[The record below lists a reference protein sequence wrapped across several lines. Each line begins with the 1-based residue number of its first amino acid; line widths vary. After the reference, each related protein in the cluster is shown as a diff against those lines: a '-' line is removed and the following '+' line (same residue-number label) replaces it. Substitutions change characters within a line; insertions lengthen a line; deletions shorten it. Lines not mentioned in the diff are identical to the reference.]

1 MYTRQPK
8 SMLTLQILD
17 ILRKHSDAEHRLSQQ
32 DIRELL
38 EKEHQVRAD
47 RGTIRRNLFNLVD
60 YGYDLEWTEV
70 VRKNRQGEEF
80 NICTDW
86 FLVRMFDNSQLRLL
100 IDSIFFSRNIPRG
113 ASTEMIGKLLS
124 LGSRHFK
131 AGVSSMRSLQEH
143 ALTNPQLF
151 YTIDVLDEAIQKRV
165 QVTFEYNSVGLDK
178 KLMPRRSKNGSIIQ
192 YRVNPYGMVVA
203 NGRHYLIGNNH
214 RYSNCAHFR
223 IDRITDIHLTE
234 NGVKPMNEV
243 SGLEHGLN
251 LPRHMMEHLYMFS
264 DESVQAVFSI
274 PASMMDTVIDWF
286 GTGVTVQE
294 TGQGQMQV
302 HVRVNRSA
310 LRYWALQYARYVTVL
325 SPEDLAKDIREDLE
339 AALARYQE

>member
-1 MYTRQPK
+1 MYTRQAK
-8 SMLTLQILD
+8 NMLALQILD
-17 ILRKHSDAEHRLSQQ
+17 VLRKHSDADHRLSQQ
-32 DIRELL
+32 DIKGLL
-38 EKEHQVRAD
+38 ETEHQVRAD

-60 YGYDLEWTEV
+60 YGYDLEWTEI
-70 VRKNRQGEEF
+70 VRRNKEGEEF

-86 FLVRMFDNSQLRLL
+86 YLLRMFDDSQLRLL
-100 IDSIFFSRNIPRG
+100 IDSIFFSRYIPRG
-113 ASTEMIGKLLS
+113 ASKELIDKLLS

-165 QVTFEYNSVGLDK
+165 QVMFEYNSVGLDK
-178 KLMPRRSKNGSIIQ
+178 KLTPRRSKNGNIIQ
-192 YRVNPYGMVVA
+192 YCVNPYGMVVA
-203 NGRHYLIGNNH
+203 NGKHYLIGNNH
-214 RYSNCAHFR
+214 RHSNYAHFR
-223 IDRITDIHLTE
+223 IDRITDIRLTE
-234 NGVKPMNEV
+234 QGVKPMGEV

-264 DESVQAVFSI
+264 DESVQVVFSI
-274 PASMMDTVIDWF
+274 SVSMMDTVIDWF
-286 GTGVTVQE
+286 GTGVTVRETDQE
-294 TGQGQMQV
+294 QMQV
-302 HVRVNRSA
+302 HARVNRSA

-325 SPEDLAKDIREDLE
+325 SPEDLAEDIREDLE